1 MTKYQKFY
9 NQDFADALE
18 ACQNAG
24 NRALSMPEIADLKI
38 DDDFL
43 WNEWY
48 SSVSLKVTG
57 RMPVTDKSPKGG
69 TSLVL
74 YVHVPNH
81 FSYPENIREAR
92 AGLINGAGILP
103 QPELEKLADLSDK
116 DGTNGVFRLD
126 GLDYNA
132 LKNSISGVILVEHAL
147 KHPQVIPFLGGRER
161 AERYLDRHEQMVG
174 SRIGV
179 WHNNDLQ
186 EQPVA
191 VARPLFIGNDYNYS
205 LDACGGF
212 NYYGHFLGVSLN
224 DAKGIAKKVPT
235 LEDILA
241 LAPDFVPKIAREEY
255 ERRVRDLYQ

>member
-38 DDDFL
+38 KGD
-43 WNEWY
+43 EWY

-57 RMPVTDKSPKGG
+57 MTKQGIPI
-69 TSLVL
+69 VL

-81 FSYPENIREAR
+81 YYSLPVNIRQAR
-92 AGLINGAGILP
+92 PNLIDGAGILP

-147 KHPQVIPFLGGRER
+147 KHPQVIPFLGGQER
-161 AERYLDRHEQMVG
+161 AERYLDKHEKMVG
-174 SRIGV
+174 KTIGV
-179 WHNNDLQ
+179 WHSDYLD

-191 VARPLFIGNDYNYS
+191 VARPLFVDYYDRLN
-205 LDACGGF
+205 AWGGF
-212 NYYGHFLGVSLN
+212 IDDGRFLGVSLN
-224 DAKGIAKKVPT
+224 DAEGIAKKVPLT
-235 LEDILA
+235 LEEILSAIPKDIPPSA
-241 LAPDFVPKIAREEY
+241 LSDIMEKLKK
-255 ERRVRDLYQ
+255 LYN